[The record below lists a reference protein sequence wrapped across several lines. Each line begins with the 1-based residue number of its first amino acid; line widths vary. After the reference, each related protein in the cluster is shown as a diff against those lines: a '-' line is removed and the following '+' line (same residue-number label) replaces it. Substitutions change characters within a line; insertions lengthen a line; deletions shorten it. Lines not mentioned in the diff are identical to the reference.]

1 MKSLHTKLVFI
12 LVALVIAVMTIVG
25 TFLVNSVTEYN
36 ISRFKS
42 EMAEVFTPDFILT
55 LEEAGNGEYGYLNLQ
70 EHVMAYSGTLGISK
84 NRNFYILDGKTG
96 EYLAGSDAEFGKALE
111 MTPNILTAMNGD
123 AGNKIVAVGKYFDV
137 AIPVVSSNNT
147 YVIGVMDTKS
157 DLNAFTVNMVEALVR
172 AMVFGLVIVILLSFL
187 LSKTITN
194 PVAKLTNTATKIAA
208 GNFDDGIVVESND
221 EIGVLTQTF
230 NEMAVT
236 LKDTLNAIEGE
247 RNKLETMFTH
257 MKDGIVAFDKNGN
270 MIHINPAAQKMLGV
284 DMDHTKHYGTV
295 FKNLHVDK
303 EDLNSTGKYIEIDYA
318 AQGSM
323 LKLFIAPFDSGDGG
337 GLIAVLHDI
346 TEQHRLDES
355 RREFVANVSHE
366 LRTPLTN
373 IKGYTETLLEA
384 DDIDDE
390 TKKSFLTVVHNESDR
405 MTRIVKDLLTLS
417 RLDHGK
423 VDMKESLL
431 DVSQLIR
438 NAVSTM
444 ALEAKNHGLTLGC
457 ETKGTLKVTGDGER
471 LMQVIINII
480 SNAIKYNQPNG
491 KIDVSAFLEEEKV
504 QIIIKDTGLGIPEED
519 LPRIFERFYRV
530 DKARSRE
537 KGGTGLGL
545 AIAKEIIEQHGGS
558 VSISSIYGQGT
569 AVTIALPKAEEE

>member
-25 TFLVNSVTEYN
+25 TFLVNSVTEYH
-36 ISRFKS
+36 ISRFRS
-42 EMAEVFTPDFILT
+42 EMTEVFTTDFILA
-55 LEEAGNGEYGYLNLQ
+55 LEETGDTEQGYLNLRDYI
-70 EHVMAYSGTLGISK
+70 MAYSGTLGINK
-84 NRNFYILDGKTG
+84 NRNFYILDGKTAK
-96 EYLAGSDAEFGKALE
+96 YLAGSDDQFGKSLE
-111 MTPNILTAMNGD
+111 LTPNMLLAKNGQVGD
-123 AGNKIVAVGKYFDV
+123 KIMAVGKYFDV
-137 AIPVVSSNNT
+137 AIPVTGKSYS
-147 YVIGVMDTKS
+147 YIIGVMDTKS
-157 DLNAFTVNMVEALVR
+157 DLNAFTLNLIEALVR
-172 AMVFGLVIVILLSFL
+172 AMAFGFVIVILLSFL

-194 PVAKLTNTATKIAA
+194 PVVKLTNTATKIAA
-208 GNFDDGIVVESND
+208 GNFDNEITVESDD

-230 NEMAVT
+230 NEMAIT
-236 LKDTLNAIEGE
+236 LKDTLNAVEGE
-247 RNKLETMFTH
+247 RNKLETMFIH

-270 MIHINPAAQKMLGV
+270 MIHINPAARKMLGA
-284 DMDHTKHYGTV
+284 DMDNTRHYGEV

-384 DDIDDE
+384 DDIDE
-390 TKKSFLTVVHNESDR
+390 PTRKSFLTVVHNESDR

-423 VDMKESLL
+423 VDMKESVL
-431 DVSQLIR
+431 DVSQLVR

-444 ALEAKNHGLTLGC
+444 ALEAKNHNLTLGC
-457 ETKGTLKVTGDGER
+457 ETKGALKVLGDGER

-480 SNAIKYNQPNG
+480 SNAIKYNQPEG
-491 KIDVSAFLEEEKV
+491 RIDVSAFGEEGMVE
-504 QIIIKDTGLGIPEED
+504 IIIKDTGMGIPDDD

-545 AIAKEIIEQHGGS
+545 AIAKEIVEQHGGS

-569 AVTIALPKAEEE
+569 AVTISLPKTMEE